1 MNKKSPQVQKAKESE
16 KQEFRSRVEISFS
29 FYTSD
34 PEFFLVRFARR
45 AKQQFHRKIC
55 PRKEAVPRNL
65 TGKVKL
71 EG

>member
-34 PEFFLVRFARR
+34 PEFFFRFARS

-55 PRKEAVPRNL
+55 PRREAVPRNL